1 MSNFKLRN
9 LTIYYYGDEIK
20 KDEIRGVCGP
30 NEEEDTYVQCFSGE
44 TWRQEPLVIICED
57 NTKIELQGIWRDG
70 VD

>member
-44 TWRQEPLVIICED
+44 T
-57 NTKIELQGIWRDG
+57 
-70 VD
+70 